1 VISVDTS
8 VVVRYLVGT
17 PAAQAGRARA
27 VIDESERVGIPIV
40 VLLESAHVLRTQYG
54 VERRDVLDALI
65 ELLMKENMDVLGP
78 AKGTVV
84 EALVRAR
91 ALAGV
96 PLPGVPLPD
105 ALVAATVRDAGA
117 VPLFTFDRDLAR
129 HGIPIQEP

>member
-1 VISVDTS
+1 MISVDSS

-17 PAAQAGRARA
+17 PAKQAGRARA

-40 VLLESAHVLRTQYG
+40 VLLEAAHVLRTQYG

-65 ELLMKENMDVLGP
+65 ELLMKENMDVVGP

-91 ALAGV
+91 A
-96 PLPGVPLPD
+96 LPGVPLPD

-117 VPLFTFDRDLAR
+117 VPLFTFDRDLSR
-129 HGIPIQEP
+129 HGIPVQEP

>member
-1 VISVDTS
+1 MISVDTS

-17 PAAQAGRARA
+17 PAVQAGRARV

-40 VLLESAHVLRTQYG
+40 VLLEAAHVLRTQYG

-65 ELLMKENMDVLGP
+65 ELLMKENIDVLGP
-78 AKGTVV
+78 PKGTVV

-91 ALAGV
+91 A
-96 PLPGVPLPD
+96 LPGVPLPD

-117 VPLFTFDRDLAR
+117 VPLFTFDRDLSR
-129 HGIPIQEP
+129 HGISVQEP

>member
-1 VISVDTS
+1 M
-8 VVVRYLVGT
+8 RYLVGT

-27 VIDESERVGIPIV
+27 VIDESERVGIPVV

-65 ELLMKENMDVLGP
+65 ELMMKENMDVLGP

-91 ALAGV
+91 S
-96 PLPGVPLPD
+96 LPGVPLPD

-129 HGIPIQEP
+129 HGIPVQEP